1 MELVQSFILSIARTK
16 LSLYEQRIFLK
27 IVEHAQTSIKGQV
40 ISRIEGIADHDF
52 DNVKMQLKVS
62 DILSDGSKHYE
73 DVRAAAY
80 SLLGRKLQ
88 FWHSGSKTWRAA
100 SIIQNVSYIEG
111 RGTIQFYV
119 ARLVFD
125 IILDFTKG
133 FSKYDLEAA
142 LNLPTAAAVRFY
154 ALFNTQSRPLTF
166 SIDNLK
172 EMFGVSD
179 KYAQTADFIKK
190 IVEPSRL
197 ALDAAELN
205 SFTYSR
211 VKAGQKVTGLT
222 FFPVRRTQLSER
234 EKAAKLAPSLFLP
247 TEMSMLLIAECG
259 VTTKELGGH
268 KLTLDKFAKLPD
280 AMSRLLMIVH
290 RFHKGN
296 KQKGY
301 LFAAMKSEIEDFE
314 KNHVIL

>member
-1 MELVQSFILSIARTK
+1 MELIHSFILSISRSR

-27 IVEHAQTSIKGQV
+27 IVEHAQVAIKNKV
-40 ISRIEGIADHDF
+40 ISHFEGIAPHEL
-52 DNVKMQLKVS
+52 DNVMMELRVVE
-62 DILSDGSKHYE
+62 ILSDGSKHYE

-80 SLLGRKLQ
+80 SLLGRKISY
-88 FWHSGSKTWRAA
+88 WHTLSRTWRAA
-100 SIIQNVSYIEG
+100 TIIQNVTYVEG
-111 RGTIQFYV
+111 RGIVRFFV
-119 ARLVFD
+119 PRLIFD
-125 IILDFTKG
+125 LILDFTKG

-154 ALFNTQSRPLTF
+154 ALFNTQRRPLTF

-172 EMFGVSD
+172 EMFGVAD

-190 IVEPSRL
+190 IVEPSRR
-197 ALDAAELN
+197 ALDDAELN

-211 VKAGQKVTGLT
+211 VKTGQKVTALT
-222 FFPVRRTQLSER
+222 FFPVCRKQLSQQ
-234 EKAAKLAPSLFLP
+234 EKAAKISASLFLP
-247 TEMSMLLIAECG
+247 KEMQLLLIAECG
-259 VTTKELGGH
+259 VTVKELGGH
-268 KLTLDKFAKLPD
+268 KILLDNFSKLPD

-301 LFAAMKSEIEDFE
+301 IFAAMKSEVEEFKKKTTI
-314 KNHVIL
+314 

>member
-1 MELVQSFILSIARTK
+1 MELIHSFILSISRTK

-27 IVEHAQTSIKGQV
+27 IVEHAQVAIKNKV
-40 ISRIEGIADHDF
+40 ISHFEGIAPHEL
-52 DNVKMQLKVS
+52 DNVLMELRVV

-73 DVRAAAY
+73 DVRAAAF
-80 SLLGRKLQ
+80 SLLGRKISY
-88 FWHSGSKTWRAA
+88 WHSGSKTWRAA
-100 SIIQNVSYIEG
+100 TIIQNVTYVEG
-111 RGTIQFYV
+111 RGIVKFYV
-119 ARLVFD
+119 PRLIFD
-125 IILDFTKG
+125 LILDFTKG

-154 ALFNTQSRPLTF
+154 ALFNTQRRPLTF

-172 EMFGVSD
+172 EMFGVAD

-190 IVEPSRL
+190 IVEPSRR
-197 ALDAAELN
+197 ALDDAELN

-211 VKAGQKVTGLT
+211 VKSGQKVTALT
-222 FFPVRRTQLSER
+222 FFPVCRTQLSER
-234 EKAAKLAPSLFLP
+234 EKAAKISASLFLP
-247 TEMSMLLIAECG
+247 REMQLLLIAECG
-259 VTTKELGGH
+259 VTVKELGGH
-268 KLTLDKFAKLPD
+268 KLLLDNFSKLPD

-301 LFAAMKSEIEDFE
+301 LFAAMKSEVEEFR
-314 KNHVIL
+314 KKTTT